1 MASETRRPRYA
12 FVDAL
17 RGLAATAVMLYH
29 FTQGD
34 LAPGFE
40 RALGH
45 AALVGAKHGWLGVHV
60 FFVLSGFVIA
70 HSVGERAVTFADA
83 ARFAV
88 RRQVRLDPSYWL
100 SLALAV
106 FLPWFFLRIGFQGAP
121 PPPLRVIG
129 AHMLYLQELLR
140 MPAIQPIYWTLAIE
154 VQFYLAFVIA
164 LAALRFL
171 PPLAVRALLVLTA
184 VGSLDASMHWRFL
197 HGWFMPYWYLFAL
210 GALTYAV
217 TQGHFSK
224 WVHAA
229 LLAYVFFQGRK
240 YFRLEPQCG
249 ALTAATLTIAGLAG
263 KLEEGLAWA
272 PLQFLGRVS
281 YGIYLLHPAAG
292 GQARWHV
299 GIKVDVASAAGA
311 MTVVLAGA
319 ALTFVL
325 AWLLHV
331 AVERPSMNLASRI
344 RWRGASGA

>member
-1 MASETRRPRYA
+1 MASDPHRPRYA

-40 RALGH
+40 KALGH

-70 HSVGERAVTFADA
+70 HSVGERAITFAEA
-83 ARFAV
+83 ARFAL

-140 MPAIQPIYWTLAIE
+140 MPAIQPIYWTLAVE
-154 VQFYLAFVIA
+154 VQFYLVFVA
-164 LAALRFL
+164 GLAALRVF
-171 PPLAVRALLVLTA
+171 PSWAVRAILALTA

-217 TQGHFSK
+217 TQGYFSK
-224 WVHAA
+224 WLHAA
-229 LLAYVFFQGRK
+229 LLAFVFFQGRK

-249 ALTAATLTIAGLAG
+249 VLTAAALTVAGLRG
-263 KLEEGLAWA
+263 SLAHALDWA

-299 GIKVDVASAAGA
+299 GIKVNVASAAGA

-331 AVERPSMNLASRI
+331 AVERPSMHLASRI
-344 RWRGASGA
+344 RWRTAQTS